1 MILINIIFLKYVSFY
16 FCYVSQTKIDS
27 GFFLY
32 EAEIKSKKEKKD
44 QKANSCSRDA
54 KVSRLGGMF
63 LDINPDS
70 SFYSSSSSS
79 SSDEDFITY
88 RKEKRV

>member
-1 MILINIIFLKYVSFY
+1 MSAK
-16 FCYVSQTKIDS
+16 QRIDS

-44 QKANSCSRDA
+44 QKANSCTRDA
-54 KVSRLGGMF
+54 KVSRLGDMF

-70 SFYSSSSSS
+70 SFYLSSSSS
-79 SSDEDFITY
+79 SSDEDFITH
-88 RKEKRV
+88 RKKKKM

>member
-1 MILINIIFLKYVSFY
+1 MSAK
-16 FCYVSQTKIDS
+16 QKIDN

-44 QKANSCSRDA
+44 QKANSCARDA
-54 KVSRLGGMF
+54 KVSRLGDMF

-70 SFYSSSSSS
+70 SFYLSSSSS
-79 SSDEDFITY
+79 SSDEDFITP
-88 RKEKRV
+88 RKKKKM

>member
-1 MILINIIFLKYVSFY
+1 MSAK
-16 FCYVSQTKIDS
+16 QRIDS

-44 QKANSCSRDA
+44 QKANSCIRDA
-54 KVSRLGGMF
+54 KVSRLGDMF

-70 SFYSSSSSS
+70 SIY
-79 SSDEDFITY
+79 
-88 RKEKRV
+88 